1 MFLFLI
7 FVILSSCNKISKI
20 DVNLKNKSS
29 EVSRVYLQNNQL
41 VIEGKNLSNIKTVKV
56 KNSAPT
62 PMDETFD
69 IESKS
74 ATQIIA
80 NSRSNLSI
88 ALKFLTELVLIN
100 EANAA
105 SSFQINFSLCDT
117 TLGGKAIDC
126 SSAPL
131 NNYVLGFDAT
141 SDKWKPRSFN
151 GLHFVGVWSDAAN
164 LPTGMTDGEYYV
176 AGLNST
182 STTPSFMRGDW
193 LVSNAGSIEIIQS
206 ASTELRLLS
215 DVDLTT
221 TAPSNGSVLTYDG
234 SKWVPGTSG
243 LGSETDPTV
252 RSFAKANLPTCGAGE
267 VLKGNGTSLSCVTVG
282 STFTGTASRVVT
294 TDSMGA
300 LATSSVSTTAL
311 SYIANITSDVQTQL
325 NAKEPAITA
334 GTASQYLKGDKT
346 LGTFASDVLAVAL
359 SGLSTATNSAIS
371 ASDTVLSALGKLQA
385 QITGISSSTTTSL
398 AGKADLTNSSQT
410 ITAAAV
416 TGLTAPMAGSDA
428 TNKTYVDSAVSVA
441 STWTTSGSDIYRSSG
456 SVGIGT
462 SSPAATLHVNGTIQ
476 APTINAI
483 NGGSIN
489 YWGGSAT
496 PYAASSSSLAEPS
509 NGLAISSNN
518 TAGDGRGS
526 FFKATTRNT
535 ATTNQTAY
543 FGAVSNTSGHSPDF
557 VIGQQ
562 TGATAY
568 QERMRIASNGNVGF
582 GTSSPNT
589 LLEVRKDST
598 VASDTILGLALTNG
612 ADPASYPF
620 TGSQIQFRGI
630 SNKVMSSISTQWDAG
645 ISNNANITFRTR
657 HNDTLIES
665 MYLRF
670 DGQIG
675 IGTVIPLDKL
685 DVNGSAIVRSKL
697 RLKSSGVTNYV
708 ELMAPASLA
717 STITL
722 TLPSTVGTN
731 GQTLTTNGA
740 GVLTWTTPSTGFSGT
755 ANRAVITDGSGALS
769 SSSVTSTEL
778 GYLSGVTS
786 NLQTQLDAKEP
797 AITAGSTAQYL
808 RGDKSLA
815 TFVDDVLAS
824 VLTGLSTATDAAITA
839 SDSVLSAFGK
849 LQAQLT
855 SLSSNV
861 SGKADL
867 TNSSQTI
874 TAAAVTGLTAP
885 MAGSDAANKTYV
897 DSFWTVSSGN
907 IYRSSGNVGIG
918 TSSPSTPLAISG
930 ANGNLVTLTPGTGAQ
945 SDNGYININGRARY
959 GYNNNNIVI
968 DDNGTAKNF
977 TLNQNNKNTM
987 FSQASSNSVSFGAEG
1002 AVSKFSIAPIKYNA
1016 GTASQSGNTVTGTS
1030 TAWHS
1035 GMVGHYFL
1043 FAGGASGTITAVAS
1057 ATSLTLNTSQT
1068 LGAQNYSIHYPTMN
1082 VNSQGNAAFGV
1093 TSPATTSFFEVNG
1106 GTADTNVAAKHIYI
1120 TGQTANTSTGA
1131 SGGNIYLT
1139 SGNPSGGWASGNISL
1154 YTGSGNPGV
1163 VDIGS
1168 SKSSAYSN
1176 SSSTSPLPS
1185 YHLSIS
1191 NGWSNDGN
1199 SAITS
1204 YIIRNAATNFQ
1215 RAYFGAV
1222 SLNGAGVVTPA
1233 LVWGQQTA
1241 AGYSESMRLNQNR
1254 YLGIWNTSPATQLH
1268 VGSSAIASATAVATF
1283 ENADGVCS
1291 ITPAS
1296 SGSGIAC
1303 SSDEELKENFVRVES
1318 QFALDKILKLNA
1330 FTYNFKTASPEQRR
1344 TGYIAQQVKKVAPEF
1359 VRKGENGYLQI
1370 YYDAFIP
1377 WITEAF
1383 KEVVNILN
1391 SFEKKLA
1398 FKADKSE
1405 LEKLKKENEDLKKR
1419 VERLEKL
1426 IK

>member
-1 MFLFLI
+1 MILRLSDNGLMKYQWALNIFMILFVATTTLT
-7 FVILSSCNKISKI
+7 SCNKISKI

-131 NNYVLGFDAT
+131 NHYVLGFDAT

-151 GLHFVGVWSDAAN
+151 GLHFVGVWSDATN

-221 TAPSNGSVLTYDG
+221 TAPSNGSVLTYNG

-243 LGSETDPTV
+243 LGAETDPTV
-252 RSFAKANLPTCGAGE
+252 KSFAKANLPTCAAGE
-267 VLKGNGTSLSCVTVG
+267 VLKGNGTSLSCVAVG
-282 STFTGTASRVVT
+282 STFSGTASRVVT
-294 TDSMGA
+294 TDSAGE
-300 LATSSVSTTAL
+300 LTTSSVSTTAL

-334 GTASQYLKGDKT
+334 GTAAQYLKGDKT

-371 ASDTVLSALGKLQA
+371 ASDTILSALGKLQA
-385 QITGISSSTTTSL
+385 QITSVSSTTTTAL

-416 TGLTAPMAGSDA
+416 TGLTTPMAGSDA
-428 TNKTYVDSAVSVA
+428 ANKTYVDSAVSGA

-456 SVGIGT
+456 NVGIGT
-462 SSPAATLHVNGTIQ
+462 SSPAALMHVNGTLQ
-476 APTINAI
+476 ATTINAI
-483 NGGSIN
+483 TGGSIN

-496 PYAASSSSLAEPS
+496 PYASSSSSLAEPS
-509 NGLAISSNN
+509 NGLAVSSNN

-526 FFKATTRNT
+526 FFRATTRNS
-535 ATTNQTAY
+535 ATTNQSAY
-543 FGAVSNTSGHSPDF
+543 WGTISNSTGYSPDI
-557 VIGQQ
+557 VIGHQ

-568 QERMRIASNGNVGF
+568 QERMRISSNGNVGL

-598 VASDTILGLALTNG
+598 ASSETILGLALTNG

-620 TGSQIQFRGI
+620 TGSQLQFRGF

-697 RLKSSGVTNYV
+697 RLKSSGVSNYV

-740 GVLTWTTPSTGFSGT
+740 GVLSWTSPATTFSGT

-769 SSSVTSTEL
+769 TSSVTSTEL

-786 NLQTQLDAKEP
+786 SVQTQLDAKEP

-808 RGDKSLA
+808 RGDKTLA
-815 TFVDDVLAS
+815 TFASDVIAS
-824 VLTGLSTATDAAITA
+824 VLTGLSTATNSAISAT
-839 SDSVLSAFGK
+839 DTVLGAFGK
-849 LQAQLT
+849 LQAQLDGMT
-855 SLSSNV
+855 TNV

-874 TAAAVTGLTAP
+874 TAAAVTGLTTP
-885 MAGSDAANKTYV
+885 VAGSDAANKTYV
-897 DSFWTVSSGN
+897 DSIASQWTTSGSN

-918 TSSPSTPLAISG
+918 NSNPASHLDISDNATGGGFTSTNKTNPGLSQLRIQNTNSSSDSYSNLMMRTSNFDSGIWNVFSGTTDSGRMAFTVESTEALSITQNGRVGIGTSSPTSPLEVYTNGSSGELIKATTPIATGVINLLSTNTIGRAAIGLHGRGGGGVNSWFLFTG
-930 ANGNLVTLTPGTGAQ
+930 GNDQKLYVLP
-945 SDNGYININGRARY
+945 SNNINATDYSMVLGR
-959 GYNNNNIVI
+959 
-968 DDNGTAKNF
+968 NGK
-977 TLNQNNKNTM
+977 
-987 FSQASSNSVSFGAEG
+987 VG
-1002 AVSKFSIAPIKYNA
+1002 I
-1016 GTASQSGNTVTGTS
+1016 GTS
-1030 TAWHS
+1030 TLDFPLQ
-1035 GMVGHYFL
+1035 VL
-1043 FAGGASGTITAVAS
+1043 GASGETVAS
-1057 ATSLTLNTSQT
+1057 FQDGGATSCTVKPS
-1068 LGAQNYSIHYPTMN
+1068 
-1082 VNSQGNAAFGV
+1082 
-1093 TSPATTSFFEVNG
+1093 
-1106 GTADTNVAAKHIYI
+1106 DT
-1120 TGQTANTSTGA
+1120 G
-1131 SGGNIYLT
+1131 
-1139 SGNPSGGWASGNISL
+1139 
-1154 YTGSGNPGV
+1154 
-1163 VDIGS
+1163 
-1168 SKSSAYSN
+1168 
-1176 SSSTSPLPS
+1176 
-1185 YHLSIS
+1185 
-1191 NGWSNDGN
+1191 
-1199 SAITS
+1199 
-1204 YIIRNAATNFQ
+1204 F
-1215 RAYFGAV
+1215 
-1222 SLNGAGVVTPA
+1222 
-1233 LVWGQQTA
+1233 
-1241 AGYSESMRLNQNR
+1241 
-1254 YLGIWNTSPATQLH
+1254 
-1268 VGSSAIASATAVATF
+1268 
-1283 ENADGVCS
+1283 
-1291 ITPAS
+1291 
-1296 SGSGIAC
+1296 AC
-1303 SSDEELKENFVRVES
+1303 SSDQRLKKNILEIMSEDSLEN
-1318 QFALDKILKLNA
+1318 ILKLRPV
-1330 FTYNFKTASPEQRR
+1330 TYEWSSVNNGKHF
-1344 TGYIAQQVKKVAPEF
+1344 GFIAQEVQKVFPDIISHDEKGFLQVSYLGMVPRVIGAIKALSDKIETIFKK
-1359 VRKGENGYLQI
+1359 I
-1370 YYDAFIP
+1370 S
-1377 WITEAF
+1377 
-1383 KEVVNILN
+1383 ILEDHESN
-1391 SFEKKLA
+1391 YFLKQK
-1398 FKADKSE
+1398 E
-1405 LEKLKKENEDLKKR
+1405 LENRIAKLELIVLEQQNTISSLKSNVEKTKKAQESK
-1419 VERLEKL
+1419 
-1426 IK
+1426 